1 MRVYKE
7 VVKRDGRVVPFDQ
20 QKIEDAIAQA
30 WNQIG
35 YPDFDSIANLSVLI
49 ANEVSDRAT
58 VREIENT
65 VMSILFQHVPDVAR
79 EYCSYKMERERARNA

>member
-1 MRVYKE
+1 MRE
-7 VVKRDGRVVPFDQ
+7 GESERDGRVVPFDQ
-20 QKIEDAIAQA
+20 RKIEDAITQA

-35 YPDFDSIANLSVLI
+35 YPDFDRVADLSVLVGDQ
-49 ANEVSDRAT
+49 VSGRT
-58 VREIENT
+58 SVREIENT